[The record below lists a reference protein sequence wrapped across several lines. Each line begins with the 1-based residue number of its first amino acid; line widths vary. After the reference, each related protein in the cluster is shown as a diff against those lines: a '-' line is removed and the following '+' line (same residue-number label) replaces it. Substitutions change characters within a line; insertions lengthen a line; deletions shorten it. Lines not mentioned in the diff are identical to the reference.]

1 MKKIYLITGILYLL
15 SLLLPFYFTRQEDS
29 LRLVYKNGYI
39 YILNYWEAFLVTIL
53 LIFISLRIKDN
64 VNYIFRILSLISF
77 VYFYAIIPISDWNS
91 AFLLDFKLMGIG
103 YSISFVFGAVT
114 IFLITFGKKGGRA
127 IVEQ

>member
-1 MKKIYLITGILYLL
+1 MKKVYLITGILYLL

-114 IFLITFGKKGGRA
+114 IFLITLGKKGGRA